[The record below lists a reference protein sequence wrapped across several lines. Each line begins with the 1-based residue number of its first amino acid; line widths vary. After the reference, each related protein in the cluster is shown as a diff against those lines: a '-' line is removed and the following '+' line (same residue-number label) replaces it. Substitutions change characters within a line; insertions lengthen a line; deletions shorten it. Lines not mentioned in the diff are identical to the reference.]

1 VKAGL
6 RTGYGVGSPSY
17 RRARSTDK
25 SRGLPHQFSLEVPG
39 TKRKKGRPEFIPG
52 VPRVCCVGAKTGY
65 CPAPVFSAGFSAGF
79 FGAAASELPPLS
91 FQKSSALIH
100 SAGT

>member
-1 VKAGL
+1 MEGGIARRQSQSQLKVRFSAESFSS
-6 RTGYGVGSPSY
+6 VSPI
-17 RRARSTDK
+17 T
-25 SRGLPHQFSLEVPG
+25 FSGFLG
-39 TKRKKGRPEFIPG
+39 TTTKDTPEFYPG
-52 VPRVCCVGAKTGY
+52 VPSLFLAVARKTAY

-79 FGAAASELPPLS
+79 FGAAASELPALG